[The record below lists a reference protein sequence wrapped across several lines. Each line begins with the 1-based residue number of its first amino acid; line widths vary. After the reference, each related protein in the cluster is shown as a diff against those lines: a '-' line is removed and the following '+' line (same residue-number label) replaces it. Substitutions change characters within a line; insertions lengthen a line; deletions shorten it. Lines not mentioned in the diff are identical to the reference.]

1 MIEDIQ
7 QQLIRDLVVE
17 STEGLDQFDRD
28 LLALES
34 GAADEETLHRIFRT
48 IHTIKGSSGCLG
60 LHRIERVAHA
70 GENLLSLMRD
80 GVILAGPDLLTK
92 LFRYSDA
99 LRAMM
104 NSLSDSG
111 AEPDQD
117 HASLIADLNALHQA
131 ATRAEA
137 SVQAGASGLF
147 SDDDAPQAEP
157 APARSDSPLQTAASG
172 LFSDDDEA
180 EPTVAPQQPVESAVE
195 PKAALSPA
203 ASVAAQAPAAAET
216 AIRVDVAQLDTL
228 MDLVGELVLARNQIL
243 QYAANCGETAF
254 LQSAQQ
260 LNMITTKLQANVMKT
275 RMQPV
280 GNVWAKFPRIVRDLA
295 KELGK
300 RVSLVMEG
308 SETEMDRSILEAIK
322 DPLTHL
328 VRNSIDHGLETEEVR
343 LRTGKSAQGQLR
355 LRAFHE
361 GGQVII
367 EITDDGA
374 GIDRDRVIR
383 KALDRALIGAE
394 QAGRLT
400 DREVFALIFLPGF
413 STAEAVTSISG
424 RGVGMDVVK
433 KNVERIG
440 GTVDV
445 QSERGRS
452 TSIWIKIPL
461 TLAIIPALIIRC
473 ARNRYAIPQANLVEL
488 VRIDEDQ
495 RATAIEYVGGY
506 PVYRLRGNLLPLVEL
521 REQLELGKE
530 EPGEAH
536 SVFLLVLQAEGRQF
550 GLVVDSIL
558 DTEEI
563 VVKPLGKELK
573 MLTTYA
579 GATIM
584 GDGRVALI
592 LDIIGIA
599 RRAKLLDDLNHLAR
613 EANAND
619 RDSEGEQRETL
630 LLIGMGEG
638 RRAAVPVSSVS
649 RLEEFPP
656 SLVERSAGSEVVQY
670 RGEIM
675 PLVRLHGVPGSADQG
690 AAQDP
695 VRVVVYNLRGRSF
708 GLVVERVLDIVENES
723 NLQPCQNRP
732 GILGSAVVQ
741 GRVTDFLDVP
751 FLVSNSDAVEF
762 GSEECRA

>member
-7 QQLIRDLVVE
+7 RQLFRDLVVE

-34 GAADEETLHRIFRT
+34 GTADGETLHSIFRT

-60 LHRIERVAHA
+60 LRRIERVAHA

-80 GVILAGPDLLTK
+80 GRVVAGPELLTK

-99 LRAMM
+99 LRGMM
-104 NSLSDSG
+104 RLLGESG
-111 AEPDQD
+111 AEPDED
-117 HASLIADLNALHQA
+117 NASLIADLNALHQA
-131 ATRAEA
+131 ATQAEA
-137 SVQAGASGLF
+137 SMQ
-147 SDDDAPQAEP
+147 QE
-157 APARSDSPLQTAASG
+157 ASG
-172 LFSDDDEA
+172 LFSDDDEETPSKANQEKHSELLLEEEHKGKA
-180 EPTVAPQQPVESAVE
+180 EGTAPRVAASAVSA
-195 PKAALSPA
+195 PAPAGTQNMQA
-203 ASVAAQAPAAAET
+203 ASSVSSMAET
-216 AIRVDVAQLDTL
+216 AIRVDVGQLDML

-243 QYAANCGETAF
+243 QHAASGGETAF
-254 LQSAQQ
+254 VQSAQQ
-260 LNMITTKLQANVMKT
+260 LNMITTKLQENVMKT

-280 GNVWAKFPRIVRDLA
+280 GNVWGKFPRIVRDLA

-300 RVSLVMEG
+300 QVSLVMDG
-308 SETEMDRSILEAIK
+308 SETEMDRTILDAIK
-322 DPLTHL
+322 DPLTHV
-328 VRNSIDHGLETEEVR
+328 VRNSIDHGLETVEAR
-343 LRTGKSAQGQLR
+343 LKAGKSPEGQLK

-367 EITDDGA
+367 EISDDGA
-374 GIDRDRVIR
+374 GIDRDRVVR
-383 KALDRALIGAE
+383 KALERGLIGGD
-394 QAGRLT
+394 QAARLT
-400 DREVFALIFLPGF
+400 EREVFALIFLPGF
-413 STAEAVTSISG
+413 STAEQVTSISG

-433 KNVERIG
+433 KNIERIG

-445 QSERGRS
+445 QSERGQS
-452 TSIWIKIPL
+452 TTIWIKIPL

-473 ARNRYAIPQANLVEL
+473 AGNRYAIPQANLVEL
-488 VRIDEDQ
+488 VRVDEDQ
-495 RATAIEYVGGY
+495 RSTAIEYVGQY

-521 REQLELGKE
+521 REQLALGKE
-530 EPGEAH
+530 ESQDEK
-536 SVFLLVLQAEGRQF
+536 SIFLLVLQAEGRQF

-599 RRAKLLDDLNHLAR
+599 RRAKLLDDVNR
-613 EANAND
+613 GGGSEAD
-619 RDSEGEQRETL
+619 GKQRERARRESL
-630 LLIGMGEG
+630 LLIGTGPG
-638 RRAAVPVSSVS
+638 RRAAVPLSSVS
-649 RLEEFPP
+649 RLEEFPT
-656 SLVERSAGSEVVQY
+656 SAVESSGGSEVVQY
-670 RGEIM
+670 REEIM
-675 PLVRLHGVPGSADQG
+675 PLVRVAGSMQEKQPGDAG
-690 AAQDP
+690 ET
-695 VRVVVYNLRGRSF
+695 VKVVVYNLAGRSF
-708 GLVVERVLDIVENES
+708 GLVVERVIDIVENDS
-723 NLQPCQNRP
+723 TVQPCQNRP

-751 FLVSNSDAVEF
+751 FLVANAGTVAFETP
-762 GSEECRA
+762 EECVA